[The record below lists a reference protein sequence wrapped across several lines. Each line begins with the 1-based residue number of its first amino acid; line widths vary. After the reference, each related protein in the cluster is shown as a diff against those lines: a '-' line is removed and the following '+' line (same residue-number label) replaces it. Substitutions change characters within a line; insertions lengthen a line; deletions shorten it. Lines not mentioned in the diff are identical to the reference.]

1 MEREE
6 ETRSK
11 RKGKKNKK
19 KPRNRGRSKG
29 CLFGCLIFILIA
41 AVIGAVIAFFIY
53 RDVQSTTGDM
63 YSEIEEEQ
71 VTHQSRENNPV
82 DVDSGQDPFSV
93 LLMGVDTGEEGRT
106 DQGRSDTM
114 MVMTVNPNTNQTT
127 IASIPRDTY
136 VEIPGAGMDKIN
148 HAYAF
153 GGTSLAVNTVQ
164 NLFNMPIDFYVSVN
178 MEGLQQMVDAL
189 GGITIAPAMS
199 FSQGGYSFTEGQ
211 PTLMNGDMVLSY
223 VRMRYED
230 PEGDYGRQ
238 ARQRQVVQGIID
250 GIASVDSIFNYRNV
264 LSVMSDNMQTNMEF
278 GQMVDVFTNYRN
290 AISNMEQIQMSGSG
304 TMMNGV
310 YYDIIPDSELNR
322 VESIMH
328 EQLEINN

>member
-6 ETRSK
+6 ETRS
-11 RKGKKNKK
+11 RRNVKK
-19 KPRNRGRSKG
+19 KKKRPRKRSRGKG
-29 CLFGCLIFILIA
+29 CLIGCLIIFLILAIA
-41 AVIGAVIAFFIY
+41 GAIFGFFVY
-53 RDVQSTTGDM
+53 RNIQSTTDDM
-63 YSEIEEEQ
+63 YSGIEEEQ
-71 VTHQSRENNPV
+71 VTHQSRENDPV
-82 DVDSGQDPFSV
+82 NVDSGQDPFSV
-93 LLMGVDTGEEGRT
+93 LLMGVDTGAEGRT

-114 MVMTVNPNTNQTT
+114 MVLTVNPNTNQTT
-127 IASIPRDTY
+127 IVSIPRDTY
-136 VEIPGAGMDKIN
+136 VEIPGVGMDKIN

-164 NLFNMPIDFYVSVN
+164 NLFNMPVDFYVSVN

-189 GGITIAPAMS
+189 GGITITPTMS

-211 PTLMNGDMVLSY
+211 PTLMNGDMVLEY

-230 PEGDYGRQ
+230 PQGDYGRQ

-264 LSVMSDNMQTNMEF
+264 LSVMSENMQTNMEF
-278 GQMVDVFTNYRN
+278 SQMVDVFTNYRN

-304 TMMNGV
+304 TTMNGV
-310 YYDIIPDSELNR
+310 YYDLIPDSELNR

-328 EQLEINN
+328 EQLELNQ